1 MAVTGPEA
9 KAAADDARDE
19 VYDKWRANFTAVA
32 RDQKNL
38 SLLDSVPATFKNA
51 AALGLGMSA
60 TTLMFPEAAK
70 KITGA
75 IAVPLTLVNMAMTAY
90 QTTYAE
96 NAKREN
102 MLLNNTYC
110 IVTV

>member
-1 MAVTGPEA
+1 MAVTEIQA
-9 KAAADDARDE
+9 QRAAEGGRDD
-19 VYDKWRANFTAVA
+19 VYDLWRKNFTDVA

-38 SLLDSVPATFKNA
+38 SLDSVPATFKNA
-51 AALGLGMSA
+51 AAIGLGMSA

-70 KITGA
+70 KVTGA

-110 IVTV
+110 LVT